1 MARALVVVVMLG
13 CGARTQPAPPSQPIA
28 EPAPPID
35 AAPAEPLP
43 LDQDLPSLARR
54 ALQLFEQLDQAL
66 AASGQD
72 CAIATAKIR
81 ELVTAYGDVIAANGK
96 VVREGRQAQLKQAL
110 APYDA
115 QMDAAARSIAGSPAL
130 ASCVQNAEF
139 TAAFDALV
147 PPRS

>member
-1 MARALVVVVMLG
+1 MVRAFAVMILVG
-13 CGARTQPAPPSQPIA
+13 CGAPKQAAPPPPLVAPAPVV
-28 EPAPPID
+28 D

-43 LDQDLPSLARR
+43 LDQDLPALANR
-54 ALQLFEQLDQAL
+54 AVELFEQLNQAL

-72 CAIATAKIR
+72 CAVATAKIR
-81 ELVTAYGDVIAANGK
+81 ELVITYADVIAANGK
-96 VVREGRQAQLKQAL
+96 VVREGRQAELKDAL
-110 APYDA
+110 APHDA
-115 QMDAAARSIAGSPAL
+115 KLDAAAKSIAGSPAL